1 MDRIRSLVV
10 RLAPLAASLAFVAAD
25 FSRAASWGWW

>member
-1 MDRIRSLVV
+1 MDRIRSLAV